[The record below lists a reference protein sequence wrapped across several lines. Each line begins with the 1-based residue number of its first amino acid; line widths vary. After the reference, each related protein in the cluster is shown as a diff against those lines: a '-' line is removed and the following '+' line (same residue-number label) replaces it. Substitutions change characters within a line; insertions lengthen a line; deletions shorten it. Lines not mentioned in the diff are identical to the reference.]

1 MTHLLKFHLA
11 LYLLSFFL
19 SSFFL
24 PPRGFVFL
32 AIYPKVMGKLSC
44 YCTHMEYLWPPS
56 TTYQNYVI
64 RPFLTFVQKI
74 QILGLWYAFSSMG
87 ETAKLIFC
95 FESSLTKQQN
105 GLELPFPIFMILQF
119 LNQWKNG
126 IMVSV
131 SRFPVLQFCELIEKW
146 QNGFE
151 PFSSFAV
158 LW

>member
-1 MTHLLKFHLA
+1 MQLQA
-11 LYLLSFFL
+11 
-19 SSFFL
+19 
-24 PPRGFVFL
+24 P
-32 AIYPKVMGKLSC
+32 
-44 YCTHMEYLWPPS
+44 
-56 TTYQNYVI
+56 
-64 RPFLTFVQKI
+64 
-74 QILGLWYAFSSMG
+74 SMG
-87 ETAKLIFC
+87 EMAKLIFC

-146 QNGFE
+146 QNGCE

-158 LW
+158 L